1 MKYLLDTDTCIY
13 FFNGDQRIIEKIRQ
27 TNKQNL
33 YTSILNIAELKFGA
47 YNSKKR
53 KKNLLQL
60 ELFNQRINVIS
71 ELSDEI
77 ITLFAKT
84 KADLRKKGKT
94 IGDFD
99 LLIAAFA
106 IENNLTLVTNNI
118 SHFKNI
124 KNLKLKNWIK

>member
-13 FFNGDQRIIEKIRQ
+13 FFNGNQNIVKKIKQ
-27 TNKQNL
+27 TSSQNI
-33 YTSILNIAELKFGA
+33 YTTVLNIAELKFGA
-47 YNSKKR
+47 YNSKKI
-53 KKNLLQL
+53 KSNLLRI
-60 ELFNQRINVIS
+60 EKFNQRINILS
-71 ELSDEI
+71 KLSDEI
-77 ITLFAKT
+77 ISLFAKT
-84 KADLRKKGKT
+84 KSNLRKKGKT

-124 KNLKLKNWIK
+124 KSLKLKNWT

>member
-13 FFNGDQRIIEKIRQ
+13 FFNGDQRIIEKIKQ

>member
-60 ELFNQRINVIS
+60 ELFNQRINIIS

-99 LLIAAFA
+99 LLIATFA

-124 KNLKLKNWIK
+124 KNLKFKNWIK